1 MGYTGYILT
10 QNVLGEYQAIS
21 NTKVA
26 MLFGILQYSSG
37 ILDLCDSIFFTRDF
51 RLNSHSVMT
60 CNDLPALLEVIPMA
74 SSPCIPGF
82 RDAAL
87 LLCGIYYNKNNQ
99 KELKTQKHV
108 LLRL

>member
-1 MGYTGYILT
+1 
-10 QNVLGEYQAIS
+10 
-21 NTKVA
+21 
-26 MLFGILQYSSG
+26 
-37 ILDLCDSIFFTRDF
+37 
-51 RLNSHSVMT
+51 MT

-108 LLRL
+108 LLRLWTRLSKFMWIAAG